1 MVSNIHKY
9 IAFVTVV
16 QQGSISKA
24 AEILQYTQST
34 VSKMI
39 QDLENDW
46 NVTLLQRNK
55 NGVKLTSDGYNL
67 FPFIKNMYSDYE
79 RLQSQINELNGLQTG
94 LIRIGTF
101 SSVATHWLPRIIS
114 EFKKDYPNIRFEL
127 VFGNY
132 PEIED
137 WLVEGSI
144 DCGFLRLPVQSSVD
158 AMFLEKD
165 EFLAV
170 LPQNHP
176 LADCDTFPMQSLSE
190 YPFLLLGRNNITDV
204 SSILKYHNI
213 TPDIPITTVDDYAI
227 LSFVES
233 GFGISILPRLIL
245 NRIPYNVIVK
255 SLDVPAYREIGFV
268 VRQWDTA
275 SIALKYF
282 KNYLH
287 YRNK

>member
-1 MVSNIHKY
+1 M
-9 IAFVTVV
+9 
-16 QQGSISKA
+16 A
-24 AEILQYTQST
+24 AESIRREILKGFRTSET
-34 VSKMI
+34 VSYTHLDVYKR
-39 QDLENDW
+39 Q
-46 NVTLLQRNK
+46 VTLLQRNK

-176 LADCDTFPMQSLSE
+176 P
-190 YPFLLLGRNNITDV
+190 V
-204 SSILKYHNI
+204 SYTH
-213 TPDIPITTVDDYAI
+213 
-227 LSFVES
+227 
-233 GFGISILPRLIL
+233 
-245 NRIPYNVIVK
+245 
-255 SLDVPAYREIGFV
+255 LDVYK
-268 VRQWDTA
+268 RQ
-275 SIALKYF
+275 IL
-282 KNYLH
+282 
-287 YRNK
+287 

>member
-34 VSKMI
+34 ISKMI
-39 QDLENDW
+39 QDLENEW

-55 NGVKLTSDGYNL
+55 SGVKLTSDGYHL
-67 FPFIKNMYSDYE
+67 FPFIKNIYNDYE
-79 RLQSQINELNGLQTG
+79 RLQSQVNELNGLQTG

-101 SSVATHWLPRIIS
+101 GSAATHWLPRIIA

-132 PEIED
+132 PEIES

-144 DCGFLRLPVQSSVD
+144 DCGFLRLPVQSNVD

-165 EFLAV
+165 EFLVV
-170 LPQNHP
+170 LPGDHP
-176 LADCDTFPMQSLSE
+176 LADCDAFPIQSLSE

-204 SSILKYHNI
+204 SAILKYHNI

-245 NRIPYNVIVK
+245 NRIPHNVIIK
-255 SLDVPAYREIGFV
+255 RLEVPAYRDIGFV

-282 KNYLH
+282 AKYLH